1 MDIRKFRGTSMREVL
16 NRIRKE
22 LGEDAVILHTR
33 TYYQRDG
40 WRFWRRR
47 ELVEITASA
56 DVRILDRST
65 VSRPAPRHVRVYSQN
80 AGVEPYTANP
90 TLQVPKHLEV
100 IRRELEEL
108 RDMTSKLLQRSRSF
122 GRFEGI
128 HDRVYSFLLDQE
140 VEPDLVEEIV
150 SSLLE
155 FKEEKEVVRGLAQ
168 VVERRLGQGAP
179 INKANSGYK
188 VVLVGPTGVGKTTT
202 IAKLAARYA
211 LLRGKKVGLL
221 TVDTFRIAAV
231 DQLRTYA
238 EIMRLPIE
246 VVVSPQDVPG
256 ALKRLADRD
265 IVFVDTAGRS
275 QRNEMQMSELRA
287 FLNALDADEVHL
299 VLSATSS
306 LRTLKEVVE
315 RFEEVKFD
323 KIIFTKM
330 DETLTPGII
339 LNGPYWTGKP
349 ISYLTTGQSVPDDI
363 EELNERVMAG
373 RLEEA
378 LLEYVGSGTKI
389 A

>member
-16 NRIRKE
+16 NRIRRE

-40 WRFWRRR
+40 WRFWRKR

-56 DVRILDRST
+56 DVRILDRSSLT
-65 VSRPAPRHVRVYSQN
+65 RPTPRHLRVYSQN
-80 AGVEPYTANP
+80 AEMDFYTANP

-122 GRFEGI
+122 GRFEGV
-128 HDRVYSFLLDQE
+128 HDRVYNFLLDQE
-140 VEPDLVEEIV
+140 VDPELAEEVV
-150 SSLLE
+150 SSLQGFE
-155 FKEEKEVVRGLAQ
+155 DDRGVVRGLAQ
-168 VVERRLGQGAP
+168 TIEKFLGEGSP
-179 INKANSGYK
+179 VFKADSAYK

-256 ALKRLADRD
+256 ALRRLADRD
-265 IVFVDTAGRS
+265 IIFVDTAGRS

-287 FLNALDADEVHL
+287 FLNALNADEVHL

-315 RFEEVKFD
+315 KFREVRFD

-339 LNGPYWTGKP
+339 LNGPYWTEKP
-349 ISYLTTGQSVPDDI
+349 ISYLTIGQSVPDDI
-363 EELNERVMAG
+363 EELNGRGMAM